1 MCVRAAI
8 FKRVLLAF
16 PGHDLAVHGHSQH
29 GEGIRVNICVH
40 GDFGLML

>member
-1 MCVRAAI
+1 MCVCAAI

-40 GDFGLML
+40 GDFGPML